1 MTTLE
6 WVALIGGVLM
16 VAVGVVGLVQW
27 RRKPEALPVPV
38 PATSSTAAVGEL
50 LEGTA
55 RRRRQISPTSAVTDL
70 RSEVE
75 ADHAAREADADA
87 GHLIAALADIR
98 DACGGE
104 EAVLWRW
111 DEARDALTPAAWS
124 TPNADRPRYFQ
135 MADWGP
141 LARWAAEGRMVVFD
155 DDGHT
160 EAGGSGP
167 ANPRF
172 AAAPVLDGT
181 LLVGVLTVGH
191 AQELAISRTR
201 AKEWM
206 PRYAR
211 QLRSLETLSESR
223 REYAR
228 QTRQTR
234 ALLTAVQQIGSHNTV
249 DTLGP
254 SLCEMALKVSSASA
268 AALVRWRS
276 EFQKGSVG
284 YATHGFRHRPPFPLD
299 ADTLVANACRDNMG
313 MFKEDAS
320 EIALGTSLFFSGDGG
335 WQTGSL
341 GIVPLNRDGRVI
353 GAIVVVSP
361 EPGRLTLDEF
371 RNLTELG
378 AGAATPLEIVW
389 EIDAVTKRASTDGL
403 TGLVNRRAF
412 DEHLKRLLNETD
424 RFGQP
429 LALILAD
436 IDHFKRINDTWG
448 HEAGDDV
455 LRQVSKKLLAGV
467 RNVDVVARYGGE
479 EFAVLL
485 PQTSLEGATD
495 LADRLRHAVE
505 AQPVKFKGE
514 EISVTISLGVASYPE
529 PVRSRE
535 TLFRSADRALY
546 EAKRGGR
553 NCVRSAPVSA
563 SGGEA

>member
-6 WVALIGGVLM
+6 WVALIGGGLM
-16 VAVGVVGLVQW
+16 VAAGAVGLV
-27 RRKPEALPVPV
+27 RRRGKAKPPPVAAP
-38 PATSSTAAVGEL
+38 TGSSTAAVTEL
-50 LEGTA
+50 LAGTA
-55 RRRRQISPTSAVTDL
+55 RRRRQISPASAVTDL
-70 RSEVE
+70 RSGVE
-75 ADHAAREADADA
+75 ADNALREAEADAA
-87 GHLIAALADIR
+87 HINEALVDIR
-98 DACGGE
+98 DTCGGE

-111 DEARDALTPAAWS
+111 EETRDALMPAAWS
-124 TPNADRPRYFQ
+124 TPNADRPRHFQ
-135 MADWGP
+135 LAAWGP

-155 DDGHT
+155 DDGPT
-160 EAGGSGP
+160 GVAGAGTG
-167 ANPRF
+167 NPRF
-172 AAAPVLDGT
+172 AAAPLLDDT
-181 LLVGVLTVGH
+181 LLVGVLTVSH
-191 AQELAISRTR
+191 ARELALSRAR

-211 QLRSLETLSESR
+211 QLLTLVTLSESR
-223 REYAR
+223 REHAR
-228 QTRQTR
+228 QTRQSR
-234 ALLTAVQQIGSHNTV
+234 ALLTAVQQVGSHTTQ

-254 SLCEMALKVSSASA
+254 ALCEMALQVSSASA
-268 AALVRWRS
+268 AALVRWRPDV
-276 EFQKGSVG
+276 QKGSVG

-299 ADTLVANACRDNMG
+299 ADTLVANACRDNLEL
-313 MFKEDAS
+313 FVEDAS
-320 EIALGTSLFFSGDGG
+320 QLALGTSLFFTGDGG

-341 GIVPLNRDGRVI
+341 GIVPLRRDGRVI

-361 EPGRLTLDEF
+361 EPGRLTHDEV

-389 EIDAVTKRASTDGL
+389 EIDAVTRRASTDGL

-448 HEAGDDV
+448 HEAGDEV
-455 LRQVSKKLLAGV
+455 LRRVAGKLLDGV

-479 EFAVLL
+479 EFAILL

-514 EISVTISLGVASYPE
+514 EITATISLGVASYPDA
-529 PVRSRE
+529 VRVRE
-535 TLFRSADRALY
+535 ILFRSADRALY
-546 EAKRGGR
+546 EAKRAGR
-553 NCVRSAPVSA
+553 NRVQAVTV
-563 SGGEA
+563 SGGAGGA